1 MKHFVRNGIWPSMA
15 LLAFIGCKGEKKN
28 TSQELPNVIFIYADD
43 IGYGDFSCNGYA
55 TVETPNVDRLGKD
68 GIRFTNAHAT
78 AATST
83 PSRYSMLTGEYAW
96 RREGT
101 GIAAG
106 DAGMII
112 RPERITI
119 ADMFKQAGYVTG
131 VVGKWHLGLGDKA
144 GTQDWNGTVTP
155 GPKDIGFDYSYIMAA
170 TGDRVPC
177 VWMRDGKVV
186 NLSPDDPIEVSYT
199 TPFPGEPT
207 YITNPELATIMKPSP
222 NHGHNQSIVSGIPR
236 IGYMK
241 GGHSARWKDETIG
254 DSILVNALQFI
265 EQNKQHPFFL
275 YLGTNDIHVPR
286 VPHPRFAGKS
296 GLGPRGDAILE
307 FDYTVGKVLDLL
319 DSLNIADNT
328 LIILSSDNGPV
339 VDDGYA
345 DKAWELLG
353 DHKPWGPYRGGK
365 YSSFEAGTRVPCIVR
380 WPQRVK
386 SGVSEAL
393 VSQIDWFASLASLIG
408 IQLPDSVAPDSRNQI
423 EAWLGKDLRGRD
435 YVIEQSLNNNLSVI
449 SADGWK
455 YIQPNDGPAI
465 EQYTKMELGNNP
477 QPQLYNMMK
486 DPGETENL
494 AKTYPAILEQMQKII
509 ADEQQKTVI
518 VK

>member
-1 MKHFVRNGIWPSMA
+1 M
-15 LLAFIGCKGEKKN
+15 
-28 TSQELPNVIFIYADD
+28 
-43 IGYGDFSCNGYA
+43 
-55 TVETPNVDRLGKD
+55 
-68 GIRFTNAHAT
+68 
-78 AATST
+78 
-83 PSRYSMLTGEYAW
+83 
-96 RREGT
+96 
-101 GIAAG
+101 
-106 DAGMII
+106 
-112 RPERITI
+112 
-119 ADMFKQAGYVTG
+119 
-131 VVGKWHLGLGDKA
+131 
-144 GTQDWNGTVTP
+144 
-155 GPKDIGFDYSYIMAA
+155 
-170 TGDRVPC
+170 
-177 VWMRDGKVV
+177 
-186 NLSPDDPIEVSYT
+186 
-199 TPFPGEPT
+199 
-207 YITNPELATIMKPSP
+207 
-222 NHGHNQSIVSGIPR
+222 
-236 IGYMK
+236 
-241 GGHSARWKDETIG
+241 
-254 DSILVNALQFI
+254 
-265 EQNKQHPFFL
+265 

-286 VPHPRFAGKS
+286 VPHPRFVGKS

-380 WPQRVK
+380 WPQRVE
-386 SGVSEAL
+386 SGVSGAL

-408 IQLPDSVAPDSRNQI
+408 IQLSDSVAPDSRNQI

-455 YIQPNDGPAI
+455 YIQPNGGPAI

-494 AKTYPAILEQMQKII
+494 AKTHPAILEQMQKVI
-509 ADEQQKTVI
+509 ADEQQRTTV